1 MKAYEI
7 MDDLFSLANP
17 LWSDRTC
24 DTLKAGDPNAEVSKV
39 AVSMFATAD
48 IVRQASDWGAQ
59 LLIVHEPTYYNHWD
73 DHSDDYFETAKR
85 RLIES
90 TGLTIYRFHDHPHCT
105 DPDII
110 TDGEIQYLGLDCTV
124 EKTDVFDLTRLRL
137 TNPMTPR
144 QLAKY
149 IEDTLGIAHVRIA
162 GAADV
167 PCTALS
173 LMVGTPGGLEQE
185 LLRPDTEIILT
196 GEICEWSLGERVRD
210 AAQMGYRKAILVL
223 GHIGSER
230 DGMKYAAH
238 ILKERQPHLD
248 VRYFECGEVY
258 TYSDSHSERI

>member
-7 MDDLFSLANP
+7 MDDLFSLSRP

-24 DTLKAGDPNAEVSKV
+24 DTLKAGDPERSVTKV
-39 AVSMFATAD
+39 AVSMFATVD
-48 IVRQASDWGAQ
+48 IVRAARDWGAQ

-73 DHSDDYFETAKR
+73 KHTDDPFETEKR
-85 RLIES
+85 RLIEES
-90 TGLTIYRFHDHPHCT
+90 GLTVYRFHDHPHCT

-110 TDGEIQYLGLDCTV
+110 TAGEIQYLGLNCTV
-124 EKTDVFDLTRLRL
+124 EKTDVLGLTRLHL
-137 TNPMTPR
+137 ATPMTPR
-144 QLAKY
+144 QLAKH
-149 IEDTLGIAHVRIA
+149 IEDSLGIAHVRVA

-167 PCTALS
+167 PCS
-173 LMVGTPGGLEQE
+173 CVSMMVGTPGGLEQE
-185 LLRPDTEIILT
+185 LLRCGTEIIVT

-210 AAQMGYRKAILVL
+210 AAQLGYRKAVLVL

-230 DGMKYAAH
+230 DGMKYTAQ

-258 TYSDSHSERI
+258 AYSDDI

>member
-7 MDDLFSLANP
+7 MEDLFSLARP

-24 DTLKAGDPNAEVSKV
+24 DTLKAGDPNTEVSKV
-39 AVSMFATAD
+39 AVAMFATVD
-48 IVRQASDWGAQ
+48 IVRQARDWGAQ

-73 DHSDDYFETAKR
+73 DHSDDYFEAEKR

-90 TGLTIYRFHDHPHCT
+90 SGLTIYRFHDHPHCT

-110 TDGEIQYLGLDCTV
+110 TEGEIRYLGLDCTL
-124 EKTDVFDLTRLRL
+124 EKTDVFDLTRLHL

-162 GAADV
+162 GAADA
-167 PCTALS
+167 PCTRLS
-173 LMVGTPGGLEQE
+173 LMVGTPGGLEAE
-185 LLRPDTEIILT
+185 LLRPETEIILT
-196 GEICEWSLGERVRD
+196 GEICEWALGEHVRD
-210 AAQMGYRKAILVL
+210 AAQLGYRKAILVL

-230 DGMKYAAH
+230 DGMKYTAQ
-238 ILKERQPHLD
+238 ILKQRQPQLD
-248 VRYFECGEVY
+248 VRYFEGGEVY
-258 TYSDSHSERI
+258 TYSDSI